1 MLLMSDRAATRTL
14 PKHRIDFSFIRY
26 AQCWEDADILLRA
39 LDVTPGDV
47 CVSIASAGDNTLAL
61 LTRSPQRVVALDLNP
76 AQISCLELRVA
87 AYRALDHPGL
97 LELIGSSP
105 SSKREGLYRSCR
117 PLLSADAIDFWDDH
131 PEEIQG
137 GIGAA
142 GKLERYFA
150 IWHRRILPL
159 THSHRLIDEVLRP
172 RSLADRHR
180 FYDEHWDSLPW
191 QLMVRVF
198 CSRFML
204 GHKARDPQMFAHT
217 TGNVGQLMSDR
228 IRHAFTDLD
237 PSQNPYLQWILT
249 GRHRSALPLA
259 LRPEH
264 FDTIRNNLDRLEWQ
278 ASSLEDWMGRNA
290 SLRVDRFNLSD
301 IFEYLA
307 PDRYEQM
314 LARLAAAG
322 APGGRL
328 VYWNMMASRSRPESL
343 AGSLRLLTELA
354 SRLHA
359 EDKAFFYSALRIE
372 ELT

>member
-1 MLLMSDRAATRTL
+1 MSDRAATRTR
-14 PKHRIDFSFIRY
+14 PQHTIDFSFIRY

-39 LDVTPGDV
+39 LDINRGDV
-47 CVSIASAGDNTLAL
+47 CLSIASAGDNTLAL
-61 LTRSPQRVVALDLNP
+61 LTRSPQRVIALDLNP
-76 AQISCLELRVA
+76 AQIACLELRVA

-105 SSKREGLYRSCR
+105 SSRREGLYQRCR
-117 PLLSADAIDFWDDH
+117 PLLSTDAQEFWDEH
-131 PEEIQG
+131 REAIAA
-137 GIGAA
+137 GIGSA

-150 IWHRRILPL
+150 LWQRRILPL
-159 THSHRLIDEVLRP
+159 THSRSLIDEVLRP

-180 FYDEHWDSLPW
+180 FYADYWDSWPW
-191 QLMVRVF
+191 RLMVRVF

-204 GHKARDPQMFAHT
+204 GRKARDPQMFAHT
-217 TGNVGQLMSDR
+217 AGSASDQFSDR

-237 PSQNPYLQWILT
+237 PSQNPYLQWIMT
-249 GRHRSALPLA
+249 GRHRTALPLA

-264 FDTIRNNLDRLEWQ
+264 FDTIRGNLDRLEWHCL
-278 ASSLEDWMGRNA
+278 SLEDWIGRNPGT
-290 SLRVDRFNLSD
+290 RIDRFNLSD

-307 PDRYEQM
+307 PARYEQL
-314 LARLAAAG
+314 LAQLVAAG
-322 APGGRL
+322 EPGGRL
-328 VYWNMMASRSRPESL
+328 VYWNMMAPRSRPESL
-343 AGSLRLLTELA
+343 AESLRPLTDLA